1 MTSEDDK
8 AHWEARYAE
17 RERVWSGR
25 VNPWL
30 ADVVGSLSPGR
41 ALDLGCGEG
50 ADVLWLAEKGWQ
62 VLGVDISETALE
74 RAREEGMRRG
84 PALNRVTLRQMNLSE
99 DFPEGTFDLVSAQF
113 LQSFVHLDRRRI
125 FTLAARAVAPGG
137 VLIIVD
143 HGAAPPWANLKHD
156 HEFPTVDGVLS
167 QLGIIPREWDQLRAE
182 QVERDAVGPDGQQAV
197 LIDNLIVLKRRLVGG
212 RG

>member
-1 MTSEDDK
+1 MSEHEEQDEK
-8 AHWEARYAE
+8 AQWEARYAE

-30 ADVVGSLSPGR
+30 ADVAGSLVPGR

-50 ADVLWLAEKGWQ
+50 ADVLWLAEHGWQ
-62 VLGVDISETALE
+62 VLGVDISETALQ
-74 RAREEGMRRG
+74 RAIEEGIRRG
-84 PALNRVTLRQMNLSE
+84 AAIRRVSLQQMNLSN

-167 QLGIIPREWDQLRAE
+167 QLGIILREWDQLRAE
-182 QVERDAVGPDGQQAV
+182 QVEREAVGPDGQQAV
-197 LIDNLIVLKRRLVGG
+197 LLDNLIVLRRRADG
-212 RG
+212 